1 MIRKS
6 LTEANDLFRKLEE
19 EHGRDNQLAVTIEEC
34 AELQKELTKTM
45 RGKVNEMRICE
56 EIADVLI
63 CLQQL
68 ALMYDPGNEHI
79 TFYINYKLERLE
91 HFFIGGKN
99 K

>member
-1 MIRKS
+1 MINKS
-6 LTEANDLFRKLEE
+6 LIEACELFRELID
-19 EHGRDNQLAVTIEEC
+19 EHGRDNQIAVAIEEC
-34 AELQKELTKTM
+34 AELQKELTKAL
-45 RGKVNEMRICE
+45 RDKGNAMRICE

-68 ALMYDPGNEHI
+68 ALMYDPENTDI
-79 TFYINYKLERLE
+79 SLYINFKIERLE